1 MARPFKKNPISVS
14 YTAWKR
20 YKECPQKHFLVMT
33 GRRPNLVDERN
44 FLNGSVL
51 HKVME
56 RWLDNDE
63 PVSWI
68 ADQAEP
74 VWEEYVDKKYILFKG
89 QADKDELRQKCIL
102 WGRQLVKLLTD
113 MNLNKHHCDTE
124 LHVEKFIEVDG
135 YQVRLHG
142 YIDILAATQDDD
154 HIVMD
159 LKCSASRS
167 VMDPYQMV
175 FYSLLLEDVD
185 RSRHA
190 TYILPALDDIVHH
203 EVTEE
208 HRQWLLA
215 DIQKMVRGIIADEFE
230 PDPENANC
238 FWCEVKP
245 ACPVMGGLPAK
256 RGRVDL

>member
-1 MARPFKKNPISVS
+1 MREFSKDPITIS
-14 YTAWKR
+14 YSGWKR
-20 YKECPQKHFLVMT
+20 YNECPQKHYLVMT
-33 GRRPNLVDERN
+33 GQRPKLVNERN

-56 RWLDNDE
+56 RWLGNDE

-74 VWEEYVDKKYILFKG
+74 VWQEYVAKKYILFKG
-89 QADKDELRQKCIL
+89 EADKAELLQKCVT
-102 WGRQLVKLLTD
+102 WGQQLVVLLTNMGLD
-113 MNLNKHHCDTE
+113 KQHCDTE

-135 YQVRLHG
+135 YRVRLHG
-142 YIDILAATQDDD
+142 YIDILAATAGGD
-154 HIVMD
+154 HVVMD

-175 FYSLLLEDVD
+175 FYSLLLEDLD
-185 RSRHA
+185 RPRHA

-203 EVTEE
+203 TVTEE

-215 DIQKMVRGIIADEFE
+215 DLQKMARSIIADEFE
-230 PDPENANC
+230 ADPENANC
-238 FWCEVKP
+238 FWCEVRP
-245 ACPVMGGLPAK
+245 ACPVMGNLPK
-256 RGRVDL
+256 QRGRVQL